1 MEAAVPAEE
10 ALVLVEYGFEYRAK
24 DGTLVS
30 IKPNERY
37 VLLKRTNHHWWHV
50 KRSGDTRPFYI
61 PAQYVKEL
69 PPIATPAPL
78 DPPTLG
84 PAGTDPAALTQPP
97 DYEYRFIGAAGA
109 EERDSVPRRD
119 SPPALSSFRVP
130 PGLSA
135 HPAEPVRPSHSL
147 DDLARVTPAPRGAT
161 ATGPRGDPPGHAHPL
176 SKSRSETL
184 YTPGKDRDVDPEEP
198 PTPIYLN
205 IQELR
210 EEAAAAGSAPEEPGS
225 SVSDWETHT
234 DTDSGQLFY
243 YNPVTGETT
252 WDCPFGRAED
262 GVSPV
267 ASPASSLAHSPAF
280 PEWEQHVD
288 EGSGQAFFYNSVT
301 GETSWDPPQAGDGG
315 SSGEMYPGV
324 TRYSPMEQRPPTPE
338 MDYPNLCADELQGYP
353 EEDYSPVGSYDQG
366 AALSLSPRCPEELGS
381 PPGWF
386 GHSHPEGSVF
396 YPEHFTSDT
405 WVQSPAPIRH
415 LRHHPPPLS
424 LRPSVPP
431 SLPPQV
437 PSGSRHDRASSSS
450 SQDSGLF
457 AWHSAAPPA
466 LGLKEEKVS
475 TLGRGSQPF
484 PTLAPG
490 RFKSLEKAGVLN
502 RTKTVDRG
510 KRLRKNWS
518 SSWTV
523 LEGGILTFFKDSKH
537 SSAGALRHPSTL
549 TTPEHTV
556 ELRGATLAWA
566 GKDKSSKKHVLEL
579 KTREGSEFLIQHDSE
594 QIIAAWHKA
603 IADSIGR
610 RGTDPPGEEDAESG
624 AELGSREKL
633 GGSEEKRAAAGQA
646 MGSASGESDSS
657 RVRNKLR
664 KFLQRRPTLQ
674 SLRERGYIKDQV
686 FGCSLQALCERER
699 GTVPR
704 FVLQCIQT
712 VERRGLDIDGL
723 YRVSGNLATVQ
734 KLRYKVEHDEHL
746 DLDDGR
752 WEDIHV
758 VTGALKLF
766 FRELPE
772 PLVPFSHFDKFI
784 AAIKM
789 QDPTRRGRCIRD
801 LVFSLPPAHHDTMK
815 LLFRHLCR
823 VIKYKEENRMSVQ
836 SIAIV
841 FGPTLLRPASEEG
854 NMAMHMVF
862 QNQVVEHILN
872 QYSYIFPD
880 G

>member
-69 PPIATPAPL
+69 PPIAAPAPL
-78 DPPTLG
+78 DPPPPG
-84 PAGTDPAALTQPP
+84 HAGTDPAMLTPRQPP
-97 DYEYRFIGAAGA
+97 AYEYRFVGAAEM
-109 EERDSVPRRD
+109 EEPAGGCSVPRRD
-119 SPPALSSFRVP
+119 SPPALSSFRVS
-130 PGLSA
+130 PGLSP
-135 HPAEPVRPSHSL
+135 HPTEPVRPSHSL
-147 DDLARVTPAPRGAT
+147 DDLARVTLAPRGAT
-161 ATGPRGDPPGHAHPL
+161 ATGSRGHPPGHTRPL
-176 SKSRSETL
+176 GKSRSETL
-184 YTPGKDRDVDPEEP
+184 YAPGKDRDTARGWPGSGHAAQARKEPEEP
-198 PTPIYLN
+198 PAPIYLN

-210 EEAAAAGSAPEEPGS
+210 EEAAATSSAPEEASS

-234 DTDSGQLFY
+234 DTDSGHLFY

-252 WDCPFGRAED
+252 WDCPFGQAED

-267 ASPASSLAHSPAF
+267 ASPASSLAHSPEF
-280 PEWEQHVD
+280 PEWEQYMD
-288 EGSGQAFFYNSVT
+288 EASGQAFFYNSVT
-301 GETSWDPPQAGDGG
+301 GETSWDPPHTGDGG
-315 SSGEMYPGV
+315 SSQDMYPGV
-324 TRYSPMEQRPPTPE
+324 TRYGPMEQRPPTPE
-338 MDYPNLCADELQGYP
+338 TDYPDLSPDELEGYP
-353 EEDYSPVGSYDQG
+353 EEDYSPVGSYVQG
-366 AALSLSPRCPEELGS
+366 AALSLSPRRPEELGS
-381 PPGWF
+381 PPGWY
-386 GHSHPEGSVF
+386 GHSHPEGAVF
-396 YPEHFTSDT
+396 CPEHFTSDT
-405 WVQSPAPIRH
+405 
-415 LRHHPPPLS
+415 
-424 LRPSVPP
+424 VPT
-431 SLPPQV
+431 
-437 PSGSRHDRASSSS
+437 SGRHDRASSGS

-457 AWHSAAPPA
+457 AWHSTVPPV
-466 LGLKEEKVS
+466 LGLKEEK
-475 TLGRGSQPF
+475 
-484 PTLAPG
+484 
-490 RFKSLEKAGVLN
+490 FKSLEKAGVLN

-537 SSAGALRHPSTL
+537 SAAGALRHPSTL

-594 QIIAAWHKA
+594 QIITAWQKA

-610 RGTDPPGEEDAESG
+610 LGTGLPDEEDAESG
-624 AELGSREKL
+624 AEFGSREKL
-633 GGSEEKRAAAGQA
+633 GGSEEKRAAGQV
-646 MGSASGESDSS
+646 MGSASGESDYSK
-657 RVRNKLR
+657 VRNKLR

-723 YRVSGNLATVQ
+723 YRVSGNLATIQ

-789 QDPTRRGRCIRD
+789 QDPTRRGRCVRD
-801 LVFSLPPAHHDTMK
+801 LVFSLPPVHHDTMK
-815 LLFRHLCR
+815 VLFHHLCR
-823 VIKYKEENRMSVQ
+823 VIEYKEENRMSVQ

>member
-50 KRSGDTRPFYI
+50 KRSGDARPFYI

-69 PPIATPAPL
+69 PPIASPAPL
-78 DPPTLG
+78 DPPPLPPPPPPG
-84 PAGTDPAALTQPP
+84 HAGTQPATLVPQQPP
-97 DYEYRFIGAAGA
+97 AYEYRFVGAAA
-109 EERDSVPRRD
+109 TEEPAGGCSVPRRD
-119 SPPALSSFRVP
+119 LVAQRDSVTRRESVPQRDSLPALSSFRVP
-130 PGLSA
+130 PRLTP

-147 DDLARVTPAPRGAT
+147 DDLARVTPAPRNASAVGW
-161 ATGPRGDPPGHAHPL
+161 RGDPPGHPRPL
-176 SKSRSETL
+176 GKSRSETL
-184 YTPGKDRDVDPEEP
+184 YGPGKDRDVARRWPGSGHEAQVRKEPEEP

-205 IQELR
+205 IQELQ
-210 EEAAAAGSAPEEPGS
+210 EEAAAAGSAPEETGS

-234 DTDSGQLFY
+234 DTDSGRLFY

-252 WDCPFGRAED
+252 WDCPFGQAED
-262 GVSPV
+262 GVRRR
-267 ASPASSLAHSPAF
+267 
-280 PEWEQHVD
+280 
-288 EGSGQAFFYNSVT
+288 GT
-301 GETSWDPPQAGDGG
+301 PPHAGDRR
-315 SSGEMYPGV
+315 SSQDMYPGV
-324 TRYSPMEQRPPTPE
+324 TRYGPMEQRPPTPE
-338 MDYPNLCADELQGYP
+338 TDYPDLSPDELEGYP
-353 EEDYSPVGSYDQG
+353 EEDYSPVGSYEQG
-366 AALSLSPRCPEELGS
+366 AAFCLSPRRPEELGS
-381 PPGWF
+381 PPAWY
-386 GHSHPEGSVF
+386 GHGHTEGALLSPEN
-396 YPEHFTSDT
+396 FTSDT
-405 WVQSPAPIRH
+405 VPAGG
-415 LRHHPPPLS
+415 HH
-424 LRPSVPP
+424 
-431 SLPPQV
+431 
-437 PSGSRHDRASSSS
+437 HRASSSS
-450 SQDSGLF
+450 SQDSGHF
-457 AWHSAAPPA
+457 AWHGTVSPA
-466 LGLKEEKVS
+466 LGLKEEK
-475 TLGRGSQPF
+475 
-484 PTLAPG
+484 
-490 RFKSLEKAGVLN
+490 FKSLEKAGVLN
-502 RTKTVDRG
+502 RTKMVDRG

-537 SSAGALRHPSTL
+537 SAAGALRHPSTL

-594 QIIAAWHKA
+594 QIIAAWQKA

-610 RGTDPPGEEDAESG
+610 LATDLPGEEDAESG
-624 AELGSREKL
+624 AEFGSREKL
-633 GGSEEKRAAAGQA
+633 GGSEEKRAAGQA
-646 MGSASGESDSS
+646 MGSAGGESDSS
-657 RVRNKLR
+657 KVRNKLR

-674 SLRERGYIKDQV
+674 SLRERGYIKDQI

-723 YRVSGNLATVQ
+723 YRVSGNLATIQ

-772 PLVPFSHFDKFI
+772 PLVPFGHFDKFI

-815 LLFRHLCR
+815 VLFRHLSR
-823 VIKYKEENRMSVQ
+823 VIEYKEENRMSVQ

-872 QYSYIFPD
+872 QYGYIFPD

>member
-1 MEAAVPAEE
+1 P
-10 ALVLVEYGFEYRAK
+10 
-24 DGTLVS
+24 
-30 IKPNERY
+30 
-37 VLLKRTNHHWWHV
+37 
-50 KRSGDTRPFYI
+50 
-61 PAQYVKEL
+61 
-69 PPIATPAPL
+69 
-78 DPPTLG
+78 
-84 PAGTDPAALTQPP
+84 QP
-97 DYEYRFIGAAGA
+97 
-109 EERDSVPRRD
+109 
-119 SPPALSSFRVP
+119 
-130 PGLSA
+130 
-135 HPAEPVRPSHSL
+135 
-147 DDLARVTPAPRGAT
+147 
-161 ATGPRGDPPGHAHPL
+161 
-176 SKSRSETL
+176 
-184 YTPGKDRDVDPEEP
+184 
-198 PTPIYLN
+198 
-205 IQELR
+205 
-210 EEAAAAGSAPEEPGS
+210 
-225 SVSDWETHT
+225 
-234 DTDSGQLFY
+234 
-243 YNPVTGETT
+243 
-252 WDCPFGRAED
+252 
-262 GVSPV
+262 GVS
-267 ASPASSLAHSPAF
+267 
-280 PEWEQHVD
+280 
-288 EGSGQAFFYNSVT
+288 
-301 GETSWDPPQAGDGG
+301 
-315 SSGEMYPGV
+315 
-324 TRYSPMEQRPPTPE
+324 RPPTPE
-338 MDYPNLCADELQGYP
+338 TDYPDLSPDELEGYP

-366 AALSLSPRCPEELGS
+366 AALCLSPRRPEELGS
-381 PPGWF
+381 PPGWY
-386 GHSHPEGSVF
+386 GHSHPEGAVF
-396 YPEHFTSDT
+396 CPEHFTSDT
-405 WVQSPAPIRH
+405 VRGWGQAPIWHGH
-415 LRHHPPPLS
+415 LGHHPL
-424 LRPSVPP
+424 PP

-437 PSGSRHDRASSSS
+437 PAGGRHDRASSGS

-457 AWHSAAPPA
+457 AWHATVPPV
-466 LGLKEEKVS
+466 LGLKEEK
-475 TLGRGSQPF
+475 
-484 PTLAPG
+484 
-490 RFKSLEKAGVLN
+490 FKSLEKAGVLN

-537 SSAGALRHPSTL
+537 SAAGALRHPSTL

-594 QIIAAWHKA
+594 QIITAWQKA

-610 RGTDPPGEEDAESG
+610 LGTGLPDEEDAESG
-624 AELGSREKL
+624 AEFGSREKL

-657 RVRNKLR
+657 KVRNKLR

-723 YRVSGNLATVQ
+723 YRVSGNLATIQ

-789 QDPTRRGRCIRD
+789 QDPTRRGRCVRD

-815 LLFRHLCR
+815 VLFHHLCR
-823 VIKYKEENRMSVQ
+823 VIEYKEENRMSVQ

>member
-1 MEAAVPAEE
+1 MGDQASG
-10 ALVLVEYGFEYRAK
+10 ALQR
-24 DGTLVS
+24 
-30 IKPNERY
+30 
-37 VLLKRTNHHWWHV
+37 
-50 KRSGDTRPFYI
+50 
-61 PAQYVKEL
+61 
-69 PPIATPAPL
+69 
-78 DPPTLG
+78 
-84 PAGTDPAALTQPP
+84 
-97 DYEYRFIGAAGA
+97 
-109 EERDSVPRRD
+109 
-119 SPPALSSFRVP
+119 
-130 PGLSA
+130 
-135 HPAEPVRPSHSL
+135 
-147 DDLARVTPAPRGAT
+147 
-161 ATGPRGDPPGHAHPL
+161 
-176 SKSRSETL
+176 SRSRVSRL
-184 YTPGKDRDVDPEEP
+184 LHLGKARKDPEEP
-198 PTPIYLN
+198 PAPIYLN

-210 EEAAAAGSAPEEPGS
+210 EEAAAASSAPEEPGG

-234 DTDSGQLFY
+234 DTDSGHLFY

-252 WDCPFGRAED
+252 WDCPFGQAED

-267 ASPASSLAHSPAF
+267 ASPASSVTHSTEF
-280 PEWEQHVD
+280 PEWEQYVD
-288 EGSGQAFFYNSVT
+288 EASGQAFFYNSVT
-301 GETSWDPPQAGDGG
+301 GETSWDPPHAGDG
-315 SSGEMYPGV
+315 SNPQDMYPGV
-324 TRYSPMEQRPPTPE
+324 TRYGPMEQRPPTPE
-338 MDYPNLCADELQGYP
+338 TDYPDLSPDELEAYP

-366 AALSLSPRCPEELGS
+366 AALCLSPRRPEELCS
-381 PPGWF
+381 PPGWY
-386 GHSHPEGSVF
+386 GHSHPEGAVF
-396 YPEHFTSDT
+396 CPEHFASDT
-405 WVQSPAPIRH
+405 VPA
-415 LRHHPPPLS
+415 
-424 LRPSVPP
+424 
-431 SLPPQV
+431 
-437 PSGSRHDRASSSS
+437 GSRHDRASSSS

-457 AWHSAAPPA
+457 AWHSPVPPA
-466 LGLKEEKVS
+466 PGLKEEK
-475 TLGRGSQPF
+475 
-484 PTLAPG
+484 
-490 RFKSLEKAGVLN
+490 FKSLEKAGVLN

-537 SSAGALRHPSTL
+537 SAAGALRHPSTL

-594 QIIAAWHKA
+594 QIIAAWQKA

-610 RGTDPPGEEDAESG
+610 LGTDLPGEEDAESG
-624 AELGSREKL
+624 AEFGSREKL
-633 GGSEEKRAAAGQA
+633 GGGEEKRAAAGQGL
-646 MGSASGESDSS
+646 GSAGGESDSS
-657 RVRNKLR
+657 KVRNKLR

-686 FGCSLQALCERER
+686 FGCFLQALCERER

-723 YRVSGNLATVQ
+723 YRVSGNLATIQ

-789 QDPTRRGRCIRD
+789 QDPTRRGRCVRD

-815 LLFRHLCR
+815 ILFRHLCR
-823 VIKYKEENRMSVQ
+823 VIEYKEENRMSVQ

>member
-50 KRSGDTRPFYI
+50 KKSGDTRPFYI

-69 PPIATPAPL
+69 PPIAAPAPL
-78 DPPTLG
+78 DPPPPG
-84 PAGTDPAALTQPP
+84 HAGTDPATLTPRQPP
-97 DYEYRFIGAAGA
+97 AYEYRFVGAAEM
-109 EERDSVPRRD
+109 EEPAGGCSVPRRD
-119 SPPALSSFRVP
+119 SVPRKDSPPVLSSFRVS
-130 PGLSA
+130 PGLTP
-135 HPAEPVRPSHSL
+135 HPTEPVRPSHSL
-147 DDLARVTPAPRGAT
+147 DDLARVTLAPRGAT
-161 ATGPRGDPPGHAHPL
+161 ATGSRGHPPGHTRPL
-176 SKSRSETL
+176 GKSRSETL
-184 YTPGKDRDVDPEEP
+184 YAAGKDRDTARGWPGSGHAAQARKEPEEP
-198 PTPIYLN
+198 PAPIYLN

-210 EEAAAAGSAPEEPGS
+210 EEAAATSSAPEEAGS
-225 SVSDWETHT
+225 SLSDWETHT
-234 DTDSGQLFY
+234 DTDSGHLFY

-252 WDCPFGRAED
+252 WDCPFGQAED

-267 ASPASSLAHSPAF
+267 ASPASSLPHSPEF
-280 PEWEQHVD
+280 PEWEQYMD
-288 EGSGQAFFYNSVT
+288 EASGQAFFYNSVT
-301 GETSWDPPQAGDGG
+301 GETSWDPPHTGDGG
-315 SSGEMYPGV
+315 SSQDMYPGV
-324 TRYSPMEQRPPTPE
+324 TRYGPMEQRPPTPE
-338 MDYPNLCADELQGYP
+338 TDYPDLSPDELEGYP

-366 AALSLSPRCPEELGS
+366 AALCLSPRRPEELGS
-381 PPGWF
+381 PPGWY
-386 GHSHPEGSVF
+386 GHSHPEGAVF
-396 YPEHFTSDT
+396 CPEHFTSDT
-405 WVQSPAPIRH
+405 
-415 LRHHPPPLS
+415 
-424 LRPSVPP
+424 
-431 SLPPQV
+431 
-437 PSGSRHDRASSSS
+437 
-450 SQDSGLF
+450 
-457 AWHSAAPPA
+457 
-466 LGLKEEKVS
+466 
-475 TLGRGSQPF
+475 
-484 PTLAPG
+484 
-490 RFKSLEKAGVLN
+490 FKSLEKAGVLN

-537 SSAGALRHPSTL
+537 SAAGALRHPSTL

-594 QIIAAWHKA
+594 QIITAWQKA

-610 RGTDPPGEEDAESG
+610 LGTGLPDEEDAESG
-624 AELGSREKL
+624 AEFGSREKL
-633 GGSEEKRAAAGQA
+633 GGSEEKRAAAGQP

-657 RVRNKLR
+657 KVRNKLR

-674 SLRERGYIKDQV
+674 SLREKGYIKDQV

-723 YRVSGNLATVQ
+723 YRVSGNLATIQ

-789 QDPTRRGRCIRD
+789 QDPTRRGRCVRD

-815 LLFRHLCR
+815 VLFHHLCR
-823 VIKYKEENRMSVQ
+823 VIEYKEENRMSVQ

-841 FGPTLLRPASEEG
+841 FGPTLLRPVSEEG